1 MLYLNFIR
9 SLSVLFLIVGIATL
23 PNLVQNVTS
32 GDRYASAGTI
42 DFLAAATSIA
52 NTGGA
57 GWTACE
63 AQDHCS
69 GHGFCAQACSRWQA
83 ADGSEPGWAMQACGK
98 GSAAGVEESAA
109 ELRCANV
116 TTHCHCYPG
125 YSGPSCAERIE
136 SGGTAAQASG
146 KRIDG
151 WCNVTYDLHAYW
163 HPGLLAVASP
173 VDRTARDAEVC
184 SGHGWCHAVQTP
196 KSSEVKV
203 SFCQC
208 DDGWFGE
215 TCELKVEDGPAALE
229 RPAGTS
235 NNCEVEASGGL
246 TQTLAVCP
254 VTVDQF
260 FISKLTMRCAV
271 HGICLAAKP
280 SPATGELA
288 IPSGRWRPQTQGV
301 CFCEPGFDGEQC
313 LGGKQLQATQT
324 AWTGLGSIAFV
335 LGVVVLY
342 RRRRSLQAQF
352 DDDNVTPSD
361 FTVFVQGL
369 PTLSLGTPKVPSEDT
384 SELYQLFDKIGPV
397 HFIAPATNDAKLI
410 ELFTLRVRLLTQ
422 LQIGYEATQHG
433 VLSASEPAA
442 DPRRASMASRSS
454 LPWSNQ
460 ASDGSAPTAAA
471 GSVTSRMAS
480 GDEAGGSPSEPVAFD
495 KRKPLECTPVTHE
508 VSLEASRLPESSIA
522 AGASCGWCI
531 RLALEASVAAYCLC
545 PRRLLLGYLA
555 SLDRAIDDEKNLAE
569 TYEYNR
575 AFVTFSY
582 ADHKW
587 KAVKAF
593 EAARFARVKLR
604 RSAIVS
610 AARRISFRPDQT
622 KLGIPRP
629 PQGVP
634 LPTRMPSE
642 DDLGGE
648 ESVHPAKASRAEA
661 KRIQPGALR
670 QPLAGAES
678 SKVHGPPV
686 LNPLHPASSSSS
698 PPSRASSAER
708 RVSPPLLPPKK
719 CCSDFRGC
727 CAGWQTPR
735 PSTQHEQRAAR
746 SMAER
751 ASLVA
756 EAIDKQLP
764 SAKDLMFRGRML
776 SVKPAP
782 EPEEVIWSSLDST
795 PLSSIFRAA
804 ASSALV
810 ALLAFG
816 GWYAVTSIND
826 SRAGGLV
833 GFFIAGA
840 ILALN
845 WVASFA
851 FRRASEFEQHHA
863 TGGKTR
869 WIFIKVLVSQLAVS
883 IAAAIVAVYGFPA
896 DGQNRYVQDWYS
908 QAGAFVLRTVMVES
922 VVPPI
927 LSMLT
932 IPDHA
937 KVLAVRLCCWK
948 SATAVDLAQEP
959 PHFFLAERSAGLM
972 RTVIMAAALAPG
984 MPVLSFFVSAG
995 LFVRSMAD
1003 AYCMQNVFQMNKSG
1017 PQLIRIMEL
1026 TLLAAGGLNVLLAR
1040 LILNRAAAT
1049 SMMAESVFW
1058 LFVVF
1063 ATWAGS
1069 GYVSWKSTRS
1079 RDCCCGTG
1087 HVLPWS
1093 RHWLCCNVPRL
1104 AAPFEFAHDFFMS
1117 MVFGYTF
1124 FERYEDSDSA
1134 MLDETHGVPYHEL
1147 FAKHGLRRSPYL
1159 VFERILLFQDALR
1172 AVEDDL
1178 FVMRPM
1184 TGATFVAVQRHLKE
1198 ILATSQLREA
1208 EMSVAESPALG
1219 PELLAGAD
1227 PVPPLPSA
1235 CAKAQ
1240 PLAQDQSGDSGH
1252 RPPPSSARAPRLPS
1266 LNPLLSL
1273 SPSFEGQGGHGADSP
1288 ESVQRRGKPDAPA
1301 RPKPPPRKTAHLST
1315 RASQVMAAGH
1325 RQAALAGLEQP
1336 AAPAASPER
1345 PSSARRR
1352 AHTVVSGFV

>member
-1 MLYLNFIR
+1 MQTC
-9 SLSVLFLIVGIATL
+9 G
-23 PNLVQNVTS
+23 Q
-32 GDRYASAGTI
+32 
-42 DFLAAATSIA
+42 
-52 NTGGA
+52 
-57 GWTACE
+57 
-63 AQDHCS
+63 
-69 GHGFCAQACSRWQA
+69 
-83 ADGSEPGWAMQACGK
+83 GSE
-98 GSAAGVEESAA
+98 AGLEESAA
-109 ELRCANV
+109 DLRCANV
-116 TTHCHCYPG
+116 TTQCLCYPG
-125 YSGPSCAERIE
+125 YSGPSCADKVEL
-136 SGGTAAQASG
+136 GVAAARVAGQ
-146 KRIDG
+146 RIDG
-151 WCNVTYDLHAYW
+151 WCNVTYDLDAYW

-173 VDRTARDAEVC
+173 VDRSARDPGVC
-184 SGHGWCHAVQTP
+184 SGHGWCHAVQAPRT
-196 KSSEVKV
+196 SEVKV

-215 TCELKVEDGPAALE
+215 TCERRVEDGPAALE

-235 NNCEVEASGGL
+235 NNCEVQASGGL
-246 TQTLAVCP
+246 ALTLAVCP

-260 FISKLTMRCAV
+260 FISKLTMRCAM
-271 HGICLAAKP
+271 HGICLAAQP
-280 SPATGELA
+280 DPATGALA
-288 IPSGRWRPQTQGV
+288 APSGRWRPQTQGV

-324 AWTGLGSIAFV
+324 AWTGLGSVVFV

-369 PTLSLGTPKVPSEDT
+369 PTLSLGSPKAPSEDT
-384 SELYQLFDKIGPV
+384 AELYRLFDKIGPV

-410 ELFTLRVRLLTQ
+410 ELFTIRVRLLTQ
-422 LQIGYEATQHG
+422 LQIGHEATQHDL
-433 VLSASEPAA
+433 LSSAGMAA
-442 DPRRASMASRSS
+442 QPRRESTASRSS
-454 LPWSNQ
+454 LPMSNQ
-460 ASDGSAPTAAA
+460 ASDGSAPKAVAS
-471 GSVTSRMAS
+471 SVTSRLAS
-480 GDEAGGSPSEPVAFD
+480 GDEAGGSPSETVAFD
-495 KRKPLECTPVTHE
+495 KRKPLECTPVTHS
-508 VSLEASRLPESSIA
+508 VSLEASQLPEASIS
-522 AGASCGWCI
+522 AGANCGWCI

-555 SLDRAIDDEKNLAE
+555 SLDRAIDDEKNIAE

-587 KAVKAF
+587 KAVKAK
-593 EAARFARVKLR
+593 APQPGLRV
-604 RSAIVS
+604 
-610 AARRISFRPDQT
+610 
-622 KLGIPRP
+622 
-629 PQGVP
+629 
-634 LPTRMPSE
+634 
-642 DDLGGE
+642 
-648 ESVHPAKASRAEA
+648 A
-661 KRIQPGALR
+661 KRA
-670 QPLAGAES
+670 AG
-678 SKVHGPPV
+678 
-686 LNPLHPASSSSS
+686 
-698 PPSRASSAER
+698 
-708 RVSPPLLPPKK
+708 
-719 CCSDFRGC
+719 
-727 CAGWQTPR
+727 
-735 PSTQHEQRAAR
+735 

-756 EAIDKQLP
+756 EAIDRQLP
-764 SAKDLMFRGRML
+764 SAKELLFRGRVL

-795 PLSSIFRAA
+795 PLSSLFRAA

-816 GWYAVTSIND
+816 GWYAVTSINE

-869 WIFIKVLVSQLAVS
+869 WIFIKVLVSQLTVS
-883 IAAAIVAVYGFPA
+883 IAAAVVAVYGFPA
-896 DGQNRYVQDWYS
+896 DGQNRYIQDWYS
-908 QAGAFVLRTVMVES
+908 QAGAFILRTVMVES

-959 PHFFLAERSAGLM
+959 PHFFLAERSAALM

-995 LFVRSMAD
+995 LLVRSMAD
-1003 AYCMQNVFQMNKSG
+1003 SYCMQNVFQMNKSG

-1026 TLLAAGGLNVLLAR
+1026 TLLAAGGLNVLMAR

-1058 LFVVF
+1058 MFVVF
-1063 ATWAGS
+1063 AAWAGT
-1069 GYVSWKSTRS
+1069 GYISWKSARS

-1087 HVLPWS
+1087 HVLPWA
-1093 RHWLCCNVPRL
+1093 RHWLCCNVSSL
-1104 AAPFEFAHDFFMS
+1104 VTPFEFAHDFFMS
-1117 MVFGYTF
+1117 VVFGYKF

-1147 FAKHGLRRSPYL
+1147 FAEHGLRRSPYL

-1178 FVMRPM
+1178 FVLRPM
-1184 TGATFVAVQRHLKE
+1184 TGATFIAVQRHLKD

-1208 EMSVAESPALG
+1208 SPR
-1219 PELLAGAD
+1219 
-1227 PVPPLPSA
+1227 V
-1235 CAKAQ
+1235 
-1240 PLAQDQSGDSGH
+1240 
-1252 RPPPSSARAPRLPS
+1252 
-1266 LNPLLSL
+1266 
-1273 SPSFEGQGGHGADSP
+1273 
-1288 ESVQRRGKPDAPA
+1288 
-1301 RPKPPPRKTAHLST
+1301 
-1315 RASQVMAAGH
+1315 
-1325 RQAALAGLEQP
+1325 
-1336 AAPAASPER
+1336 
-1345 PSSARRR
+1345 
-1352 AHTVVSGFV
+1352 